1 MIVPPTEGLRV
12 ARYAQGAGY
21 SPEQWARGLA
31 GVDWSRAELLSD
43 KPGSSVWRATLVVQ
57 KRPQALVIKCEPIDS
72 LKRRLQMLFGK
83 THAHRHWRG
92 AELLTRHGFR
102 TAEPKAIVYGRRDGV
117 TVESLIMEALDG
129 KTVLEH
135 LGYPLPVDLLHR
147 AIDAVGLH
155 LVAMWRH
162 GLWNRDGKP
171 SNMMI
176 VDGAK
181 PAVAML
187 DLVGLRRAGWIEESD
202 WARACRDLVLEP
214 TGCGVPPS
222 LATRMRL
229 CRRLHAGLAG
239 GSRSTPDSGRW
250 RDFRDELWS
259 AVSEMLEAHGDPRP
273 AHDPLAHRGRLETGP
288 TGGRAPGGV

>member
-117 TVESLIMEALDG
+117 TVECLIMEALDG
-129 KTVLEH
+129 RTVLEH
-135 LGYPLPVDLLHR
+135 LAAGDLGVREEH
-147 AIDAVGLH
+147 AV
-155 LVAMWRH
+155 
-162 GLWNRDGKP
+162 
-171 SNMMI
+171 
-176 VDGAK
+176 
-181 PAVAML
+181 
-187 DLVGLRRAGWIEESD
+187 
-202 WARACRDLVLEP
+202 ARACGALAWELESKAPNPDLKLSNLIVLEP
-214 TGCGVPPS
+214 GGRRAAIAMIDCVGVGRRADHIDM
-222 LATRMRL
+222 LAIQ
-229 CRRLHAGLAG
+229 CIEAAGLGLLPRRALLMRALVSGAG
-239 GSRSTPDSGRW
+239 ERGDSGSRRRHHDRIGAW
-250 RDFRDELWS
+250 WS
-259 AVSEMLEAHGDPRP
+259 AVRARIEAHGDLAPE
-273 AHDPLAHRGRLETGP
+273 HDPLAHPGRLETGP
-288 TGGRAPGGV
+288 TGGRGGVV